1 MSAVPWSQIGGAVKN
16 FAKPIGQAFQGLG
29 GGQKAAIGLGGGLL
43 AGAALAGSR
52 KNTTINKLSSDEIVE
67 NAFIDELQKIAK
79 KTHPVSKSQERWAF
93 AAEERGELPKGKAE
107 KWAKRAKGKH
117 LPEKT
122 ASDEIANNAFVEEL
136 NKLASEKGL
145 KKLIKKIHK
154 THPEAFKGV
163 KVE

>member
-1 MSAVPWSQIGGAVKN
+1 MPLPLSQIGGAVKS
-16 FAKPIGQAFQGLG
+16 FVKPIGQAFQGLG
-29 GGQKAAIGLGGGLL
+29 GGQKAAIGLTGGLL
-43 AGAALAGSR
+43 AGKALSGGQR
-52 KNTTINKLSSDEIVE
+52 NTTINKLSFDEISE
-67 NAFIDELQKIAK
+67 NAFKDELQKIAK

-122 ASDEIANNAFVEEL
+122 ASDEITDKAFIEEL

-154 THPEAFKGV
+154 THPEAFAGIGAK
-163 KVE
+163 